1 MTPLYVRPF
10 TDSLLHAANNEAPR
24 RATAGALVTRIQHPC
39 RTPPSVPNSR
49 ICTSFTAVEA
59 QKHTYRVHVPTQVGS
74 QIICSAGFLL
84 FSSLPRMHRSI
95 RLNSL
100 RALQRNFQLQNTPG
114 TASPGIYSGVALAC
128 WRWGNWRTDDSDFA
142 VRRGFATMATN
153 TNTYKFNHSMYGNLV
168 SKQAGP

>member
-1 MTPLYVRPF
+1 MLPIMKPLVELQLEPW
-10 TDSLLHAANNEAPR
+10 LHAFNTPVEPR
-24 RATAGALVTRIQHPC
+24 RRFQIPEF
-39 RTPPSVPNSR
+39 
-49 ICTSFTAVEA
+49 CTSFTAVEA